1 MGEPTD
7 LGPGIVQHDG
17 DAATQADSDQDIR
30 RPTGSKIG
38 NPNQDLAAA
47 HAARR

>member
-1 MGEPTD
+1 MGQPTD
-7 LGPGIVQHDG
+7 LGLGIVQHDG
-17 DAATQADSDQDIR
+17 DAATQADSDQDIPG
-30 RPTGSKIG
+30 PTGAKIG